1 MAERRNDNKKEP
13 WRDPSAQAYVQ
24 VENVTKRFGDFV
36 AVNNVSLKIYQHEI
50 FCLLGGS
57 GCGKTTLLRIIA
69 GLESADRGSVLFDGF
84 DAAQWTIQ
92 ERRVG
97 FVFQHYA
104 LFPHLSV
111 FDNVAFGLRMRSRRT
126 RLTESA
132 ISKKVRELLEL
143 VQLGH
148 LADRYPQQLSGGQK
162 QRVAVARALAIEPRV
177 LLLDEPFGAL
187 DVHVRQD
194 LREQLRKLQ
203 QELGITCL
211 LVTHDQD
218 EALALSDR
226 IMLLNQGVIEQM
238 GQPDQIYR
246 DPESI
251 FAMNYLGS
259 VNEVPAHLVQTGRAG
274 NVFVRA
280 HDLELFPAVSGSPQA
295 EIRAVVP
302 RGAVIQVD
310 LDAFDQDF
318 SGSLRVEIPRDRW
331 DGLGLDRGQLVSW
344 KIKAYKDFQRLVS
357 QEQ

>member
-1 MAERRNDNKKEP
+1 MRISLRQIEKAFGGTPVLKGVSCEIDQGEF
-13 WRDPSAQAYVQ
+13 
-24 VENVTKRFGDFV
+24 VT
-36 AVNNVSLKIYQHEI
+36 
-50 FCLLGGS
+50 LLGPS

-111 FDNVAFGLRMRSRRT
+111 FDNVAFGLRMRSRRM
-126 RLTESA
+126 RLPEGA
-132 ISKKVRELLEL
+132 ITKKVRELLEL

-148 LADRYPQQLSGGQK
+148 LAERYPQQLSGGQK

-259 VNEVPAHLVQTGRAG
+259 VNELPAHLVQTGRTG

-295 EIRAVVP
+295 EIRSVVP

-331 DGLGLDRGQLVSW
+331 DGLGWDRGQLVSW

>member
-1 MAERRNDNKKEP
+1 MRISLRQIEKAFGTTPVLRGVSCEIEP
-13 WRDPSAQAYVQ
+13 G
-24 VENVTKRFGDFV
+24 EFVT
-36 AVNNVSLKIYQHEI
+36 
-50 FCLLGGS
+50 LLGPS

-69 GLESADRGSVLFDGF
+69 GLEHADHGSVLFDGF

-111 FDNVAFGLRMRSRRT
+111 FDNVAFGLRMRSRRS
-126 RLTESA
+126 RMPEGKIA
-132 ISKKVRELLEL
+132 KRVHDLLGL
-143 VQLGH
+143 VQLGP

-203 QELGITCL
+203 KELGITCL

-226 IMLLNQGVIEQM
+226 IMLLNQGVIEQI
-238 GQPDQIYR
+238 GQPDHLYR
-246 DPESI
+246 EPESF

-259 VNEVPAHLVQTGRAG
+259 VNELPARLVQKGRDG
-274 NVFVRA
+274 RIFVRA

-295 EIRAVVP
+295 AITSVVP

-310 LDAFDQDF
+310 LEAIDPNF
-318 SGSLRVEIPRDRW
+318 SGPLRAEIPRDRW
-331 DGLGLDRGQLVSW
+331 DGFGWHRGQLVSW
-344 KIKAYKDFQRLVS
+344 KIKAYKDFQRLAS
-357 QEQ
+357 QES

>member
-1 MAERRNDNKKEP
+1 MRISLRQIEKTFGSSPVLRGVSCDIE
-13 WRDPSAQAYVQ
+13 QG
-24 VENVTKRFGDFV
+24 EFVT
-36 AVNNVSLKIYQHEI
+36 
-50 FCLLGGS
+50 LLGPS

-69 GLESADRGSVLFDGF
+69 GLENADYGAVLFDGF

-104 LFPHLSV
+104 LFPHLTV
-111 FDNVAFGLRMRSRRT
+111 FDNVAFGLRMRSRRS
-126 RLTESA
+126 RWPEHKIA
-132 ISKKVRELLEL
+132 NRVRELLEL

-148 LADRYPQQLSGGQK
+148 LAERYPQQLSGGQK

-194 LREQLRKLQ
+194 LREQLRRLQ
-203 QELGITCL
+203 LELGITCL

-226 IMLLNQGVIEQM
+226 IMLLNQGVIEQI

-259 VNEVPAHLVQTGRAG
+259 VNELPAHLVQRGRTG
-274 NVFVRA
+274 NIFVRA

-295 EIRAVVP
+295 EIRSVVP

-310 LDAFDQDF
+310 LEAFDQDF
-318 SGSLRVEIPRDRW
+318 AGALRVEIPRDRW
-331 DGLGLDRGQLVSW
+331 DGMGWHRGQLVSW
-344 KIKAYKDFQRLVS
+344 KIKAYKDFQRLAS
-357 QEQ
+357 QEI

>member
-1 MAERRNDNKKEP
+1 MRISLRQIEKSFGGASVLRGVSCEIE
-13 WRDPSAQAYVQ
+13 QG
-24 VENVTKRFGDFV
+24 EFVT
-36 AVNNVSLKIYQHEI
+36 
-50 FCLLGGS
+50 LLGPS

-69 GLESADRGSVLFDGF
+69 GLENADHGCVLFDGY

-104 LFPHLSV
+104 LFPHLTV
-111 FDNVAFGLRMRSRRT
+111 FDNVAFGLRMRSRRS
-126 RLTESA
+126 RLPEDT
-132 ISKKVRELLEL
+132 IGKRVRDLLEL

-148 LADRYPQQLSGGQK
+148 LAQRYPQQLSGGQK

-226 IMLLNQGVIEQM
+226 IMLLNQGVIEQI
-238 GQPDQIYR
+238 GQPDHIYR

-259 VNEVPAHLVQTGRAG
+259 VNELPAHLVQRGRAG
-274 NVFVRA
+274 NIFVRA

-310 LDAFDQDF
+310 LEAFDQDF
-318 SGSLRVEIPRDRW
+318 SGVLRVEIPRDRW
-331 DGLGLDRGQLVSW
+331 DGMGWCRGQLVSW
-344 KIKAYKDFQRLVS
+344 KIKAYKDFQRLAS
-357 QEQ
+357 QET